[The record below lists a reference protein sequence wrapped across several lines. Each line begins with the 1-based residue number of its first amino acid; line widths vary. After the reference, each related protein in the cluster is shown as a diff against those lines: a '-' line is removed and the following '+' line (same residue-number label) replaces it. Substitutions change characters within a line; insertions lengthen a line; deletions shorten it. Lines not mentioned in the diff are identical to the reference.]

1 MTIFMNLAFT
11 NGCGFEHL
19 PSSIRRESQA
29 RSRRPGPSCNL
40 HAGPGVVYSM
50 KALAAQ
56 MQAKVTTPIT
66 RVDEENTRSDCC
78 ISMLENL
85 VTTQK

>member
-19 PSSIRRESQA
+19 PSSLRRESQA

>member
-11 NGCGFEHL
+11 NDCGFEHL
-19 PSSIRRESQA
+19 PSSLRRESQA

>member
-1 MTIFMNLAFT
+1 
-11 NGCGFEHL
+11 
-19 PSSIRRESQA
+19 
-29 RSRRPGPSCNL
+29 
-40 HAGPGVVYSM
+40 M

>member
-1 MTIFMNLAFT
+1 
-11 NGCGFEHL
+11 
-19 PSSIRRESQA
+19 
-29 RSRRPGPSCNL
+29 
-40 HAGPGVVYSM
+40 M

-56 MQAKVTTPIT
+56 MQANVTVPIT
-66 RVDEENTRSDCC
+66 MVEVVNTRSDCC